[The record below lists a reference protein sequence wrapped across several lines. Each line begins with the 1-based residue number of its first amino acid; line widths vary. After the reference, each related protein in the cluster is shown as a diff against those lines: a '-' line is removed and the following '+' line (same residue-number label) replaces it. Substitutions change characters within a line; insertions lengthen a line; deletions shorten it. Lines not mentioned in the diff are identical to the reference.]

1 MDSNTQ
7 SSMLTDI
14 AIILLLNVFDIEI
27 YYIFLK

>member
-27 YYIFLK
+27 HYIF

>member
-27 YYIFLK
+27 YYIF